1 MQSVSNDHTCLE
13 GREDSSVKSL
23 KQGIADNCTGKN
35 QQTDTLKKPSAC
47 RKEEYRRRNIT
58 SRNPIDYYFGGEIME
73 KIKDMLASGAG
84 NFLSALVILIVGII
98 VIRLVMKA
106 LRKLK
111 RFEKLDQTMTRFILN
126 FIKWALYVL
135 LIIAVIGK
143 LGVPMTEVIAVL
155 ASAGLAVGLA
165 LQGALS
171 NLAGGILL
179 MILRPFKVGDYVDAG
194 GASGFVH
201 SINLF
206 YTVIMT
212 IDNKRITVP
221 NGNLMN
227 SNVTDYTAE
236 EKRRVD
242 LVFSCAKSEK
252 PAEIQQCILDAVASS
267 QFALNDPAPFARIS
281 GGTNESME
289 FTVRVW
295 CKTEN
300 YWDLYFELNQSI
312 VEAFAAKGVKAP
324 ALRVLNEKV

>member
-1 MQSVSNDHTCLE
+1 MDKINEML
-13 GREDSSVKSL
+13 
-23 KQGIADNCTGKN
+23 TGAGGSIVQAILVAVIGFFVIKYVMKL
-35 QQTDTLKKPSAC
+35 LKK
-47 RKEEYRRRNIT
+47 
-58 SRNPIDYYFGGEIME
+58 
-73 KIKDMLASGAG
+73 
-84 NFLSALVILIVGII
+84 
-98 VIRLVMKA
+98 
-106 LRKLK
+106 LK
-111 RFEKLDQTMTRFILN
+111 SFDKLDQTTTRFILN
-126 FIKWALYVL
+126 LIKWVLYVM
-135 LIIAVIGK
+135 LIIAVISI
-143 LGVPMTEVIAVL
+143 LGIPMAQVIAVL

-179 MILRPFKVGDYVDAG
+179 MIMRPFKVGDYVDAA
-194 GASGFVH
+194 GASGFVQ

-206 YTVIMT
+206 YTVLLT

-252 PAEIQQCILDAVASS
+252 PAEIQQCILDAVATSK
-267 QFALNDPAPFARIS
+267 FALDDPAPFARIS

>member
-1 MQSVSNDHTCLE
+1 MLN
-13 GREDSSVKSL
+13 KF
-23 KQGIADNCTGKN
+23 
-35 QQTDTLKKPSAC
+35 
-47 RKEEYRRRNIT
+47 KE
-58 SRNPIDYYFGGEIME
+58 
-73 KIKDMLASGAG
+73 MLAGTAG
-84 NFLSALVILIVGII
+84 NIVGAIVLLVAGILVI
-98 VIRLVMKA
+98 RFVMKR

-111 RFEKLDQTMTRFILN
+111 SFEKLDQTLTRFILN
-126 FIKWALYVL
+126 MIKWALYVM
-135 LIIAVIGK
+135 LIIAVIGL
-143 LGVPMTEVIAVL
+143 LGVPMAEVIAIL
-155 ASAGLAVGLA
+155 ASAGVAVGLA

-212 IDNKRITVP
+212 IDNKRVTVP

-236 EKRRVD
+236 PTRRVD
-242 LVFSCAKSEK
+242 LVFACAKSEK
-252 PAEIQQCILDAVASS
+252 PAEIQQCILDAVAKSRY
-267 QFALNDPAPFARIS
+267 ALQDPAPFAHIS

-295 CKTEN
+295 CKTEE
-300 YWDLYFELNQSI
+300 YWDLYFELNQII
-312 VEAFAAKGVKAP
+312 VEAFGEKGVKAP
-324 ALRVLNEKV
+324 AMRILNEKA